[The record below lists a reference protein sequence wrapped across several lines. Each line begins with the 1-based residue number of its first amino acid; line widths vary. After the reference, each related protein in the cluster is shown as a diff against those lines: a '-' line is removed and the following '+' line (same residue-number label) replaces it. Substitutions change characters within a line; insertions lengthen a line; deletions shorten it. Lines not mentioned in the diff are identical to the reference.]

1 MTFPNPLVIAAAHQ
15 KNIRDLRDKMQ
26 ADAGCIRQL
35 LVGRDVRQRGMTNVY
50 KVTETRMNL
59 SGVVEIRGK
68 FKGKG
73 RTKHIGTV
81 PELEIVEP

>member
-1 MTFPNPLVIAAAHQ
+1 MTFPNPIVIATAHQ
-15 KNIRDLRDKMQ
+15 KNIREMREKIQ

-35 LVGRDVRQRGMTNVY
+35 LVGRSVRRRGMTDVY

-68 FKGKG
+68 FKGAG

-81 PELEIVEP
+81 PELELVEP